1 MQQANGQQKKDDQIG
16 YSRWLGLGIEFC
28 GVMGVFCYM
37 GYKLDESLDSSPWC
51 LLTGFFAA
59 FIGMLY
65 LIVKE
70 TRNEWRK

>member
-1 MQQANGQQKKDDQIG
+1 MQQANGQKQNNDRIG
-16 YSRWLGLGIEFC
+16 YSRWMGLGIEFC
-28 GVMGVFCYM
+28 GVIAIFCYM

-51 LLTGFFAA
+51 LLTGFFVA

-70 TRNEWRK
+70 ARNMLRK